1 MSLDKGQPGR
11 LITGARCRFSV
22 NGQVIGYARNVSG
35 GETVQYE
42 AIDVLDNIETEEHVP
57 VGYSVSLTA
66 SMFRIVGNSLKSAGL
81 FPPTGKDPEEH
92 LRNVLLLSGIMK
104 ATIEDTKT
112 GKVIHEYSN
121 VKVSSYNWQVD
132 ARGVMGND
140 IDFVGIRALDES
152 ELS

>member
-1 MSLDKGQPGR
+1 MSLDRGQPGKT
-11 LITGARCRFSV
+11 ITGARCRFSV

-35 GETVQYE
+35 GETIQYE
-42 AIDVLDNIETEEHVP
+42 ALDVLDNIETEEHVP
-57 VGYSVSLTA
+57 VGYSVTLTA
-66 SMFRIVGNSLKSAGL
+66 SMFRIVGSTLKSAGI
-81 FPPTGKDPEEH
+81 FPHVGENSEEH

-104 ATIEDTKT
+104 ATLEDTKT
-112 GKVIHEYSN
+112 GKILYEYSS

-132 ARGVMGND
+132 ARGIMGND